1 MDGRVERYAF
11 NFYPSFFEQGKK
23 ISTGGGAF
31 YDEERRKRTK
41 RYAITREGEEG
52 AVTLTLREKS
62 THLCRK
68 KVGR

>member
-41 RYAITREGEEG
+41 RYAITREE

>member
-31 YDEERRKRTK
+31 YDEEKRRRAK
-41 RYAITREGEEG
+41 RYAITREGG
-52 AVTLTLREKS
+52 PSR
-62 THLCRK
+62 
-68 KVGR
+68 